1 MLDWN
6 DSEFENRKAKS
17 ESRGAK
23 RGVPSG
29 AKAQFLQGHKVGAE
43 APTPFATIYE
53 MASKRRSAKVPRAER
68 GVGAIENHQRA
79 VRVGVRPL
87 ELFLQRVKDELSLRG
102 DCVAVRLI
110 RDAEMA
116 RLNGKYRGKKRT
128 TDVLSFPN
136 EGKREPEL
144 RGKPRRMHRGD
155 FLGDIAISPVV
166 ARRNARALG
175 RRLMEELQILM
186 LHGVLHLLGYDHEA
200 DRGEME
206 RVEKRLRRRLGIG

>member
-1 MLDWN
+1 
-6 DSEFENRKAKS
+6 
-17 ESRGAK
+17 
-23 RGVPSG
+23 
-29 AKAQFLQGHKVGAE
+29 
-43 APTPFATIYE
+43 
-53 MASKRRSAKVPRAER
+53 MASKRRGAKGSTVER
-68 GVGAIENHQRA
+68 GVGAIENHQSA
-79 VRVGVRPL
+79 VRVRARPL

-102 DCVAVRLI
+102 DCVGVRLI
-110 RDAEMA
+110 QDAEMA

-144 RGKPRRMHRGD
+144 RGNPKRKRHGE

-175 RRLMEELQILM
+175 RKLPEELQILV

-206 RVEKRLRRRLGIG
+206 HVEKRLRRRLGIG